1 MKKRKHNSQVPKTL
15 YKVLWSYED
24 NVGLDSGVLD
34 VYATS
39 HKEAEEIFYKNNR
52 KLIVGTTSKGK
63 PVINFEGGYVV
74 ESILTEAEWKQ
85 EGCPTRV

>member
-1 MKKRKHNSQVPKTL
+1 MKKHKHNSHVPKTL

-24 NVGLDSGVLD
+24 DVGVDSGVLD

-52 KLIVGTTSKGK
+52 ELVVGTSKGK
-63 PVINFEGGYVV
+63 PVVNPKGGFVV
-74 ESILTEAEWKQ
+74 ESVLTEAEWKQ